1 MDKRAN
7 HVGKYHF
14 SLGKRWS
21 LSRGPG
27 PLTAVGI
34 AGDSQVTLGWGVRG
48 WVAGGS
54 FSHRDMG

>member
-1 MDKRAN
+1 M
-7 HVGKYHF
+7 GKYHI

-34 AGDSQVTLGWGVRG
+34 AGDSQVTLGRG
-48 WVAGGS
+48 GRGRGAGGD
-54 FSHRDMG
+54 FSHRDVG